1 MKSHWVWKLLAV
13 LLSIV
18 AAGDLVSA
26 AIEPDDSCIAPDR
39 QRLAFAAVGSVQYAF
54 GWPRI
59 PRNVWRVFGTL
70 FSTVMIWPLA
80 SSAGWLATRLAIK
93 RLTLAE
99 QASTAG
105 LLIVLAVYA
114 LAVVVPL
121 YRLGDWGDR
130 KSKTEGEALAELT
143 DTFA

>member
-1 MKSHWVWKLLAV
+1 VKSHWVWKLLAV

-26 AIEPDDSCIAPDR
+26 AIEPDGLLYRAGSAG
-39 QRLAFAAVGSVQYAF
+39 LAFAAVGSVQYAF
-54 GWPRI
+54 GWPRT

-80 SSAGWLATRLAIK
+80 SSVGWLATRLAIK

-105 LLIVLAVYA
+105 LLILLAVYA

-130 KSKTEGEALAELT
+130 KSKTDDEALAELT